1 MWKFKPFTQK
11 NKGFTL
17 IELLMWICLFSILFL
32 AYFSLLEYTN
42 KVLKMGDGV
51 DEVLS
56 NARFGIEYIK
66 EEILS
71 ADRIIPIDKFQGL
84 KHKYPFIFDF
94 VILTIYETRNDKNQ
108 VTKTTYNYSTYYLQG
123 EELRRVAV
131 NKENQSLPIGSEF
144 SGHNQISTNVS
155 SIHGTK
161 LIRSDKIIRLGLSM
175 GENNRKDFKTKVY
188 INCPID

>member
-1 MWKFKPFTQK
+1 MWRSKPFTQK

-32 AYFSLLEYTN
+32 AYFSVLEYTN
-42 KVLKMGDGV
+42 NVLKMGDGV
-51 DEVLS
+51 DQVLS

-84 KHKYPFIFDF
+84 EHKYPLIFDF
-94 VILTIYETRNDKNQ
+94 VILTIYETRNDKNI
-108 VTKTTYNYSTYYLQG
+108 VTKTTYNYATYYLQDD
-123 EELRRVAV
+123 ELRRIAV
-131 NKENQSLPIGSEF
+131 NAENQSLPIGSEF

-155 SIHGTK
+155 SIDDTK
-161 LIRSDKIIRLGLSM
+161 LLRRDKIIRLCLGM
-175 GENNRKDFKTKVY
+175 GENNKKNFETKVY